1 MLIPLASSLKAFGIE
16 GDVRVTFYYHTY
28 NFLQP
33 SQKLFNEHD
42 EIFIIEKVYHT
53 KKYNTVIKSTPSL
66 VGSQQIYLE
75 RSLFPQ
81 GVYPCDY
88 FDLIFEDNYIL
99 DSFYTNTADQ
109 DIFVLYRDN
118 TKLELPFLPV
128 FFQQTGDLTYKVLE
142 PSFL

>member
-1 MLIPLASSLKAFGIE
+1 MLIPLASSLKAFGLK
-16 GDVRVTFYYHTY
+16 GDVKITFYHSSY
-28 NFLQP
+28 NFLTT
-33 SQKLFNEHD
+33 SQQVFNEHD
-42 EIFIIEKVYHT
+42 EIFLIEKIYHK
-53 KKYNTVIKSTPSL
+53 KKYNAVIQSQPSL
-66 VGSQQIYLE
+66 LHSQQIYLE
-75 RSLFPQ
+75 RSLFPE

-109 DIFVLYRDN
+109 DIFVLYKDN

-128 FFQQTGDLTYKVLE
+128 FFQQTGDFTYKVLE